1 MADGG
6 DEGPARFPLPSPWTD
21 RAPYR
26 SRYEKSARALVAVA
40 RTLDRERP
48 LGGREDE
55 FLELWRLIE
64 AAPPAAF
71 SRVWTAPASLWWVVL
86 AYQLV
91 GRVFSPGTH
100 APETEAYGAAI
111 GAPAPRDALALHLEE
126 FKRLALGVAM
136 AAGVDCPFHRPLRTS
151 LPFSIPGAGLV
162 VEGEGGIALDGL
174 VAGALLVGRA
184 GDRLRLAIGGPPDRE
199 EELDRARSASPA
211 RPRLAPCATARCDD
225 YALWLD
231 PIALRLPGVTIA
243 EPLRELPLDFQA
255 RQVTVVEAA
264 LARIRRHQPETFAQM
279 REVLSVAAFK
289 PRELGDFSNVSQS
302 DLPGAFVCSTTVD
315 PWVLADSIIHE
326 FHHNRLF
333 FLQDA
338 SPLFSKTGD
347 GVADRGEYYSPWRE
361 DLRPLQG
368 ILHGAYVYLPVF
380 WFWAAV
386 LRAGAVTDGALRYAR
401 DQLARIPRQCAI
413 AVGQLRRHARLTDA
427 GAKLLDVLARETE
440 RAARAA
446 AKMGAG
452 AEVPASVARDD
463 GSFPTEERS
472 AGDECLT
479 VGESVAA
486 HVARFDTR
494 GQVQSGSTRAASAD
508 PR

>member
-1 MADGG
+1 MADGEDG
-6 DEGPARFPLPSPWTD
+6 GRARFPLPSPWTD

-26 SRYEKSARALVAVA
+26 SRYEKTARALVAVA
-40 RTLDRERP
+40 RTLERERP

-55 FLELWRLIE
+55 FLELWRLVE

-71 SRVWTAPASLWWVVL
+71 SRVWTAPVSHWWVVL

-91 GRVFSPGTH
+91 GRVFSPRAH
-100 APETEAYGAAI
+100 APEAEAYGAAI
-111 GAPAPRDALALHLEE
+111 GAPAPHDALARHLEE
-126 FKRLALGVAM
+126 FKRLALAVAL
-136 AAGVDCPFHRPLRTS
+136 AARVDCPFRKPLRTS
-151 LPFSIPGAGLV
+151 LPFSIPGVGRV
-162 VEGEGGIALDGL
+162 IEGEGGIALDGL
-174 VAGALLVGRA
+174 VAGALIVGCA
-184 GDRLRLAIGGPPDRE
+184 GDRLRMEIGDPPDRE
-199 EELDRARSASPA
+199 EEIDRARCASPA

-243 EPLRELPLDFQA
+243 EPLRELPLDFQV
-255 RQVTVVEAA
+255 RQVPLVEAA

-302 DLPGAFVCSTTVD
+302 DLPGAFVCSTTAD

-333 FLQDA
+333 FLQEA
-338 SPLFSKTGD
+338 SPLFSETGD
-347 GVADRGEYYSPWRE
+347 GVAERGEYYSPWRE

-368 ILHGAYVYLPVF
+368 IFHGAYVYLPVF
-380 WFWAAV
+380 WFWASAQ
-386 LRAGAVTDGALRYAR
+386 RAVTDGALRYAR
-401 DQLARIPRQCAI
+401 DQIARIPRQCAI

-427 GAKLLDVLARETE
+427 GAELLDVLARETE

-446 AKMGAG
+446 AEMGAG
-452 AEVPASVARDD
+452 AEVPATAARDE
-463 GSFPTEERS
+463 GSFPAEERTT
-472 AGDECLT
+472 GDLGLT
-479 VGESVAA
+479 VGESLAA
-486 HVARFDTR
+486 HVERFDTR
-494 GQVQSGSTRAASAD
+494 RQVRPGSAPTASAD